1 MEKNIQGHRLQ
12 VKWPKS
18 NSKKEWAKIDADL
31 IKILNGI
38 KGSVEKKLEKMGDL
52 IYSYGAERFGA
63 KEMGKKHVTSILP
76 KSRRQQQIE
85 RLVRERRDW
94 EAMEEIFTG
103 GKSRHRPPTGRSKGM
118 PRKVAESRKSQ
129 ALTQKERE
137 GKNILLQGSL
147 QICERTLH

>member
-31 IKILNGI
+31 IKVLNGI

-63 KEMGKKHVTSILP
+63 NEMGKKHATSILP
-76 KSRRQQQIE
+76 KSE
-85 RLVRERRDW
+85 DSNKLSD
-94 EAMEEIFTG
+94 
-103 GKSRHRPPTGRSKGM
+103 SS
-118 PRKVAESRKSQ
+118 
-129 ALTQKERE
+129 ERE
-137 GKNILLQGSL
+137 GTGKQWKRSSQEERAGIDLLQADLKGCL
-147 QICERTLH
+147 GRLRRAENLRL